1 MRRAVLRKFEIMD
14 VEILRRP
21 LEDGA
26 DPGDDLGGLRLEV
39 AEEARLVE
47 LRPFVIVGPLREVDG
62 DRVEAEI
69 PHLPVDEPRALLRF
83 CLHAAIGQEGAHNDV
98 VFEIEGQYLD
108 EGGQGVGQPLAVAVV
123 PGEDGQDPRG
133 EFRGLRGVLQ
143 NLGGRREELVDE
155 NAERL
160 AYLGYVYEVAE
171 GGENTLQALAS
182 IGFCSAIA
190 RSMDSAKNSYDWVQ
204 DIATALME
212 LASLPF
218 SHPSRTPR

>member
-171 GGENTLQALAS
+171 GERTRCRPWPVSGSAPQSLGRWTRRRTRT
-182 IGFCSAIA
+182 IGCRIS
-190 RSMDSAKNSYDWVQ
+190 
-204 DIATALME
+204 
-212 LASLPF
+212 
-218 SHPSRTPR
+218 PRR